1 MLTSVNIAIN
11 YPPIYGMFFFT
22 YAGPQSL
29 QPFSAEGLKMLKYY
43 IKRTICC
50 SLIKFK
56 KKKDN

>member
-1 MLTSVNIAIN
+1 
-11 YPPIYGMFFFT
+11 MFFFT

-56 KKKDN
+56 KKKIIKKRKLWYLFYQGL